1 MSAAFDRAAA
11 HEKARLL
18 SHDEWEQFTGT
29 EAAKAIG
36 EWLQARGRLD
46 RPIHRLT
53 LADLQAIADRA
64 ICRWIVLSSIR
75 LQERPAACADALGWL
90 LRD

>member
-1 MSAAFDRAAA
+1 MTLGFDRKAA

-18 SHDEWEQFTGT
+18 SDDDWAHFTAI

-36 EWLQARGRLD
+36 QWLHARGRLD

-53 LADLQAIADRA
+53 LVELRAIADRA
-64 ICRWIVLSSIR
+64 ICHWIVLSSIR
-75 LQERPAACADALGWL
+75 LQERPAAADSLGWL